1 MLQILKTPRD
11 DLVAVGTSSVE
22 LSPETNTQRNVIV
35 ITNTST
41 GGQLITLAFAKEAV
55 SGKGIVLFPT
65 GAWAESIDSAFR
77 PSNARITAIASG
89 AGGQITIHE
98 RVE

>member
-1 MLQILKTPRD
+1 MLPIIKVPRD
-11 DLVAVGTSSVE
+11 DLVSVGASSVE
-22 LSPETNTQRNVIV
+22 VSPETNTQRNVIV

-41 GGQLITLAFAKEAV
+41 GGQILPLAFGKEAA
-55 SGKGIVLFPT
+55 SGKGIVLYPT
-65 GAWAESIDSAFR
+65 GAWAESVDSAFR
-77 PSNARITAIASG
+77 PSNARITAIADG